1 MFETDD
7 SIAIFEEFVKQQ
19 GGKDN
24 LKVNSDYQGKLT
36 HSAVAIGL
44 KYFQQ
49 VTQKRLIKTVRFI
62 FMKKIKSNQP
72 KKYLLN
78 EFFFLVGPVQN
89 PGQVQDLWVYKPKE
103 ES

>member
-7 SIAIFEEFVKQQ
+7 SLAIFEEFVKQQ

-62 FMKKIKSNQP
+62 FMKKIKSNHP
-72 KKYLLN
+72 TNIY
-78 EFFFLVGPVQN
+78 
-89 PGQVQDLWVYKPKE
+89 
-103 ES
+103 

>member
-7 SIAIFEEFVKQQ
+7 SLAIFEEFVKQQ

-62 FMKKIKSNQP
+62 FMKKIKSNRS

-78 EFFFLVGPVQN
+78 EFFFLVGPVQD
-89 PGQVQDLWVYKPKE
+89 PGQVQDLWVHKPKE